1 MNRSADLGEHRLS
14 RPPEG
19 GAVPIVMNMRW
30 DGVTREEYEE
40 ARDQVGW
47 EQRAPEGG
55 LLHIASFAE
64 DGLRVTDIWESADDF
79 NRFVENRLMPVVQE
93 LGIQTQPDV
102 IITELHAVWNPG
114 VERTAPAAV

>member
-1 MNRSADLGEHRLS
+1 M
-14 RPPEG
+14 
-19 GAVPIVMNMRW
+19 PIVMNMRW

-93 LGIQTQPDV
+93 IGIQTQPDSSSPRCTRSGTPESSGQPRGRV
-102 IITELHAVWNPG
+102 ANC
-114 VERTAPAAV
+114 PAYRRCR